1 MEPQMLSEKDLHGT
15 WTLKSWMVAAGE
27 QDQFQDFWTGVH
39 GQLMYA
45 TDGQMSVILVH
56 PEWEVTGNAPIQGFR
71 EGVVAYSGSYSVE
84 SHYIQHHVQHT
95 NIRPWI
101 GQTLIRQAAFEDNA
115 LVLTSPTTEDTQ
127 GQSAVHRLTWVRLV
141 LNRL

>member
-1 MEPQMLSEKDLHGT
+1 MLIETDLHGT
-15 WTLKSWMVAAGE
+15 WTLKSWGVAE
-27 QDQFQDFWTGVH
+27 QEHDQFQDFWTGVH

-45 TDGQMSVILVH
+45 MDGQMSVILVH
-56 PEWEVTGNAPIQGFR
+56 PGWEATGNAPVQGFR

-84 SHYIQHHVQHT
+84 SDQIQHHVQHT

-101 GQTLIRQAAFEDNA
+101 GQTLTRHAALEDDA
-115 LVLTSPTTEDTQ
+115 LILTSPTTKDTQ
-127 GQSAVHRLTWVRLV
+127 GQTAVHRLTWVRLA